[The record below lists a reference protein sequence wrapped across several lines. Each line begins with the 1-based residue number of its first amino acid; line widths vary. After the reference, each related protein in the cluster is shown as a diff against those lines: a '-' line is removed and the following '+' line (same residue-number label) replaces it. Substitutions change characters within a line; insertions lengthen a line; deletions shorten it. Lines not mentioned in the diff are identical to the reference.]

1 MPPYRCRPNVMLA
14 APVVTLSTAI
24 ARHLCADLLG
34 RPDPAWHRLAHLVT
48 EQLFP
53 GSAHHT
59 VTLAPRDM
67 KDLLAVLLD
76 IAIDFYDGTLSPE
89 ACGFTEA
96 DIQEAIDVHHHH
108 HYGPLL
114 DC

>member
-1 MPPYRCRPNVMLA
+1 M
-14 APVVTLSTAI
+14 
-24 ARHLCADLLG
+24 
-34 RPDPAWHRLAHLVT
+34 
-48 EQLFP
+48 
-53 GSAHHT
+53 
-59 VTLAPRDM
+59 
-67 KDLLAVLLD
+67 LLD

-108 HYGPLL
+108 YGPLL